1 MASFTRLE
9 IAEILELDET
19 FVVELERE
27 SILYVDVAT
36 GDTAFSPRMLERA
49 RVAHSLV
56 DELGVNLA
64 GVAVILRLR
73 EDLGQLRTNVRTLA
87 KWMEERGVLP
97 D

>member
-1 MASFTRLE
+1 MASFTRSE
-9 IAEILELDET
+9 IAEILELDES
-19 FVVELERE
+19 FVIELERE
-27 SILYVDVAT
+27 SILFVDVAS
-36 GDTAFSPRMLERA
+36 GDTAFSARMLERA

-73 EDLGQLRTNVRTLA
+73 EDLGQLRINVRTLA
-87 KWMEERGVLP
+87 KRMEERGVLP